1 MQTNSENQAD
11 REWFNYYDPA
21 REFVR
26 AQNAESTAEDQ
37 ILRTIKK
44 LVKGQI
50 EPEEAKEE
58 AKKYFEHEGI
68 EFLPEHINIINSIL
82 EYLQS
87 LPEFESARIDAQL
100 AAELQV
106 ERKRE
111 ERDIVFVIMQLA
123 A

>member
-1 MQTNSENQAD
+1 MKWREYFNLAKDLLVGVD
-11 REWFNYYDPA
+11 RDEK
-21 REFVR
+21 
-26 AQNAESTAEDQ
+26 DQ

-44 LVKGQI
+44 VLKGQI
-50 EPEEAKEE
+50 DPEDAKTEANR
-58 AKKYFEHEGI
+58 YFDGEGI
-68 EFLPEHINIINSIL
+68 EFLPEHINAINNVL